1 MREGGRDSPQ
11 RSPTQTL
18 VPSGSMATAL
28 VEPQARPSG
37 RVPQFS
43 IERYGFG
50 SELVGALV
58 CAKLKLPI
66 ARMAR
71 RPTPSVWR
79 TCDVMTAFSLPVS
92 VALVRCCLKGCAG
105 G

>member
-1 MREGGRDSPQ
+1 MRDGGRDSPQ

-28 VEPQARPSG
+28 VEPQVRPCG
-37 RVPQFS
+37 NVPQFS

-58 CAKLKLPI
+58 CAK
-66 ARMAR
+66 AEAADRQN
-71 RPTPSVWR
+71 
-79 TCDVMTAFSLPVS
+79 CDEAHSQR
-92 VALVRCCLKGCAG
+92 VAQVR
-105 G
+105 